1 MKTPPEKVEY
11 SNYLQLEKLLSCHKT
26 QSEVHGRP
34 AHDENLFITVHHS
47 YEIWFKQL
55 LIELDSVIAYFSK
68 QTVQESEMSILVSR
82 MNRMVEIM
90 KVLVSQVDILE
101 TMTPLDFL
109 EFRDLLYPASG
120 FQSFQFRLF
129 ENRLG
134 LRAENRLSYNDLPY
148 YTQLTPKRA
157 EEVKAAEKS
166 PTLFECLEK
175 WLERTPF
182 LVTKEFNFWSTYKTA
197 VEDAFKYEEEMLN
210 RNQFLN
216 ADEKV
221 QQKTLMNRNRQSF
234 EALFS
239 EAEFNK
245 QRETGEWRLSHKAL
259 LAALLIQLY
268 RDEPGFQVPFRLLTS
283 ILDLDA
289 TLTQWRYRHA
299 LMAQRMLGRRVGTG
313 GSSGSEYLKKATEQH
328 RVFTDFYRLTTFLI
342 PRSKLPELPEGVR
355 QRLGFNYQN

>member
-1 MKTPPEKVEY
+1 MSKAPEKVEY
-11 SNYLQLEKLLSCHKT
+11 TQYLQLDRLLSCHKL
-26 QSEVHGRP
+26 QSETHGRP

-55 LIELDSVIAYFSK
+55 LLELDSVIAVFSQK
-68 QTVQESEMSILVSR
+68 RVAESEMSILTSR
-82 MNRMVEIM
+82 IDRMVVIM

-134 LRAENRLSYNDLPY
+134 LRAESRLSYNNLPY
-148 YTQLTPKRA
+148 YSQLPPLRA
-157 EEVKAAEKS
+157 EEVRAAEKA
-166 PTLFECLEK
+166 PTLFECLES

-182 LVTKEFNFWSTYKTA
+182 LVTKEFDFWTTYKKA
-197 VEDAFKYEEEMLN
+197 VEDAFKYEEKMLEQ
-210 RNQFLN
+210 NQFLS
-216 ADEKV
+216 DEEKAPHRAMMV
-221 QQKTLMNRNRQSF
+221 KNRQGF
-234 EALFS
+234 EGLFKES
-239 EAEFNK
+239 EFNA
-245 QRETGEWRLSHKAL
+245 QRTAGDWRLSHKAV

-283 ILDLDA
+283 VLDLDA

-313 GSSGSEYLKKATEQH
+313 GSSGGEYLKKTAEQH
-328 RVFTDFYRLTTFLI
+328 RVFSDFYRLTTFLI
-342 PRSKLPELPEGVR
+342 PRSKLPELPETVK
-355 QRLGFNYQN
+355 QRLGFGYQY

>member
-1 MKTPPEKVEY
+1 MNKPPDKIEY
-11 SNYLQLEKLLSCHKT
+11 SSYLQLDKLLSCHKP
-26 QSEVHGRP
+26 QSETHGRP

-55 LIELDSVIAYFSK
+55 LLELDSVIAVFSK
-68 QTVQESEMSILVSR
+68 SKVLESEMSILTSR
-82 MNRMVEIM
+82 IDRMVAIM

-134 LRAENRLSYNDLPY
+134 LKAESRLSYNNLPY
-148 YTQLTPKRA
+148 YSQLTPVRA
-157 EEVKAAEKS
+157 EEVRAAETA
-166 PTLFECLEK
+166 PTLFECLEG

-182 LVTKEFNFWSTYKTA
+182 LATKEFDFWATYKKA
-197 VEDAFKYEEEMLN
+197 VEDAFKYEELMLDQN
-210 RNQFLN
+210 KFLN
-216 ADEKV
+216 EEEKASHRMMM
-221 QQKTLMNRNRQSF
+221 KKNRQGF
-234 EALFS
+234 EALFNES
-239 EAEFNK
+239 EFNN
-245 QRETGEWRLSHKAL
+245 QRTAGDWRLSHKAV

-342 PRSKLPELPEGVR
+342 PRSKLPELPATVK
-355 QRLGFNYQN
+355 QRLGFGYQY